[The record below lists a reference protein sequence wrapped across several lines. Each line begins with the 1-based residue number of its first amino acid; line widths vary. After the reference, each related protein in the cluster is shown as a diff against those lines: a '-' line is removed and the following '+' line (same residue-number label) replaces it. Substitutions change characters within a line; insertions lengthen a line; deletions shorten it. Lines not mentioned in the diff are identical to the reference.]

1 MKPRKLFI
9 LFLLTLT
16 LAVNTS
22 FALEL
27 TAETKYPDFAELYL
41 GKDKLEKFN
50 RKVFNFNLK
59 LNNYVLRPIH
69 ILWASIMPQYGMDR
83 IYHMTKNIEYPIRL
97 VSTLVQRD
105 FKSAGTET
113 VRFLTNSTIGLAG
126 MFNPAE
132 HFFKMEAVDEN
143 MEQALAKCKVKQ
155 GMYMVIPVLSSTT
168 PRNMCGKLLDSVFNP
183 SSYIG
188 TPLIAAVKAIIMVNR
203 TYYLQPL
210 VHMIE
215 SNYAD
220 AYDIAKK
227 LYGLENYIKCS
238 NYDRLHTVKKWALTN
253 GKGVNIGV
261 NIGRKIK
268 NSTGHHNDIA
278 IQENENI
285 TEVNVLKGSAE
296 ETDIIL
302 KNRKGEDDGII
313 LKPDIV
319 LSEYNPQTPVIDS
332 MRTAMFELSD
342 NYKSIWADFSIWN
355 KAFYKRLKTASIS
368 VYPNCPKYKYRYLLQ
383 KTNSPVAV
391 IYPSIG
397 DGAMSTHAAKF
408 AKIFYDKGYSVVI
421 LSSHFNWEFANSMP
435 KEYYPGNPSVD
446 VEYVKFTTDK
456 ILANLE
462 DKHHLKFSSKTTIG
476 TSFGALMT
484 LYMAEKEYTPNTPN
498 KYIAICPPIELLYAM
513 KQVDKIS
520 EHWKNSPDSLKDDI
534 ALTAEKIVEISN
546 LDNLDKIKINNLPFT
561 DEEARLITGFIL
573 HQKLS
578 DLIYTKGVNVG
589 INIGENIETRPGIN
603 KQEIYKTISET
614 NYNDYAKNNLI
625 GNKFKTME
633 DLNRNSS
640 LHKLSTY
647 LINANNYKIYHS
659 VDDYLTN
666 PQQLKRLKMYTGTKS
681 VYFSNGAHLG
691 FLYRPE
697 FLNSLKSEISY

>member
-1 MKPRKLFI
+1 MKFKKFFI
-9 LFLLTLT
+9 LFLLAITLFT
-16 LAVNTS
+16 NTS
-22 FALEL
+22 YAFEL
-27 TAETKYPDFAELYL
+27 TEDTKYPDYAELYL
-41 GKDKLEKFN
+41 GKDKLEKMN

-59 LNNYVLRPIH
+59 LNNYLLRPVH

-83 IYHMTKNIEYPIRL
+83 IYNMTKNIEYPIRL
-97 VSTLVQRD
+97 MSTLIQRD

-113 VRFLTNSTIGLAG
+113 VRFLTNTTIGLGG

-132 HFFKMEAVDEN
+132 KLFNMCAVDEN

-155 GMYMVIPVLSSTT
+155 GTYMVIPVLNSTT
-168 PRNMCGKLLDSVFNP
+168 PRNMCGKLLDSIFNP

-188 TPLIAAVKAIIMVNR
+188 TPLIAAVKAVLTINR
-203 TYYLQPL
+203 TYYMQPL

-238 NYDRLHTVKKWALTN
+238 NYDRLKIVKNWALSN
-253 GKGVNIGV
+253 GKL
-261 NIGRKIK
+261 KI
-268 NSTGHHNDIA
+268 
-278 IQENENI
+278 ENEKLNI
-285 TEVNVLKGSAE
+285 KEVKGTISEQDIELDEANILKGSAE

-302 KNRKGEDDGII
+302 QNQKGQDDGIT
-313 LKPDIV
+313 LKPDII
-319 LSEYNPQTPVIDS
+319 LSEYNPQSPVIDS
-332 MRTAMFELSD
+332 MRTAMFEISD

-368 VYPNCPKYKYRYLLQ
+368 VYPDCPKYKYRYLLQ
-383 KTNSPVAV
+383 HKPSPVAV

-421 LSSHFNWEFANSMP
+421 LSSHFNWEFAHSMP

-446 VEYVKFTTDK
+446 VEYVKYTTDK
-456 ILANLE
+456 IIAELE
-462 DKHHLKFSSKTTIG
+462 NKNNSKFTSKTTIG

-484 LYMAEKEYTPNTPN
+484 LYVAEKEYSKDSKN

-513 KQVDKIS
+513 RQVDKIS
-520 EHWKNSPDSLKDDI
+520 EHWKNNPDTIKDDV
-534 ALTAEKIVEISN
+534 AMTAEKIIEIAN
-546 LDNLDKIKINNLPFT
+546 LDKLDKIKIKDLPFT
-561 DEEARLITGFIL
+561 EEEARLITGFIL

-578 DLIYTKGVNVG
+578 DLICTKN
-589 INIGENIETRPGIN
+589 N
-603 KQEIYKTISET
+603 KKNNEIYKTISET
-614 NYNDYAKNNLI
+614 NYNDYAQKNLI
-625 GNKFKTME
+625 TEKYKTME
-633 DLNRNSS
+633 DLNQNSS

-659 VDDYLTN
+659 IDDYLTN
-666 PQQLKRLKMYTGTKS
+666 TKQLKQLKMYTGTKS

-697 FLNSLKSEISY
+697 FLDNLKQEINY

>member
-1 MKPRKLFI
+1 MKFKKFFI
-9 LFLLTLT
+9 LFLLAITLFT
-16 LAVNTS
+16 NTS
-22 FALEL
+22 YAFEL
-27 TAETKYPDFAELYL
+27 TEDTKYPDYAELYL
-41 GKDKLEKFN
+41 GKDKLEKLN

-59 LNNYVLRPIH
+59 LNNYVLRPVH

-83 IYHMTKNIEYPIRL
+83 IYSMTKNIEYPIRL
-97 VSTLVQRD
+97 MSTLIQRD

-113 VRFLTNSTIGLAG
+113 VRFLTNTTIGLGG

-132 HFFKMEAVDEN
+132 KLFNMCAVDEN

-155 GMYMVIPVLSSTT
+155 GLYMVVPVLNSTT

-188 TPLIAAVKAIIMVNR
+188 TPLIAAVKAVLTINR
-203 TYYLQPL
+203 TYYMQPL

-238 NYDRLHTVKKWALTN
+238 NYDRLKIVKNWASGIKIADKKPEN
-253 GKGVNIGV
+253 KNIKEVSG
-261 NIGRKIK
+261 KIK
-268 NSTGHHNDIA
+268 DIELDEA
-278 IQENENI
+278 
-285 TEVNVLKGSAE
+285 NVLKGSAE

-302 KNRKGEDDGII
+302 QNRKGEDDGIA
-313 LKPDIV
+313 LKPDVI
-319 LSEYNPQTPVIDS
+319 LSEFNPQSPVIDS
-332 MRTAMFELSD
+332 MRTAMFEISD

-368 VYPNCPKYKYRYLLQ
+368 VYPDCPKYKYRYLLQ
-383 KTNSPVAV
+383 HKPSPVAV

-421 LSSHFNWEFANSMP
+421 LSSHFNWEFAHSMP

-446 VEYVKFTTDK
+446 VEYVKYTTDK
-456 ILANLE
+456 ILAELE
-462 DKHHLKFSSKTTIG
+462 KKNNSKFSSKTTMG

-484 LYMAEKEYTPNTPN
+484 LYLAEKEYSVDNHN
-498 KYIAICPPIELLYAM
+498 KYIAICPPVELLYAM
-513 KQVDKIS
+513 RQVDKIS
-520 EHWKNSPDSLKDDI
+520 EHWKNNPDSIKDDV
-534 ALTAEKIVEISN
+534 AMTAEKVIEIAN
-546 LDNLDKIKINNLPFT
+546 LDKLDKIKIKDLPFT
-561 DEEARLITGFIL
+561 EEEARLITGFIL

-578 DLIYTKGVNVG
+578 DLIYTKN
-589 INIGENIETRPGIN
+589 N
-603 KQEIYKTISET
+603 KQNSEIYKNISKT
-614 NYNDYAKNNLI
+614 NYNDYAQQNLI
-625 GNKFKTME
+625 TEKYKTME
-633 DLNRNSS
+633 ELNKNSS

-647 LINANNYKIYHS
+647 LINANNYRIYHS

-666 PQQLKRLKMYTGTKS
+666 TKQLKQLKMYTGTKS
-681 VYFSNGAHLG
+681 TYFSNGAHLG

-697 FLNSLKSEISY
+697 FINNLKEEINY

>member
-1 MKPRKLFI
+1 MKFKKFFI
-9 LFLLTLT
+9 LFLLAITLFT
-16 LAVNTS
+16 NTS
-22 FALEL
+22 YAFEL
-27 TAETKYPDFAELYL
+27 TEDTKYPDYAELYL
-41 GKDKLEKFN
+41 GKDKLEKMN

-59 LNNYVLRPIH
+59 LNNYLLRPVH

-83 IYHMTKNIEYPIRL
+83 IYNITKNIEYPIRL
-97 VSTLVQRD
+97 MSTLIQRD

-113 VRFLTNSTIGLAG
+113 VRFLTNTTIGLGG

-132 HFFKMEAVDEN
+132 KLFNMCAVDEN

-155 GMYMVIPVLSSTT
+155 GTYMVIPVLNSTT
-168 PRNMCGKLLDSVFNP
+168 PRNMCGKLLDSIFNP

-188 TPLIAAVKAIIMVNR
+188 TPLIAAVKAVLTINR
-203 TYYLQPL
+203 TYYMQPL

-238 NYDRLHTVKKWALTN
+238 NYDRLKTVKNWALSN
-253 GKGVNIGV
+253 GKL
-261 NIGRKIK
+261 KI
-268 NSTGHHNDIA
+268 
-278 IQENENI
+278 ENEKLNI
-285 TEVNVLKGSAE
+285 KEVKGTISEQDIELDEANILKGSAE
-296 ETDIIL
+296 ETDIVL
-302 KNRKGEDDGII
+302 QNQKGQDDGIT
-313 LKPDIV
+313 LKPDVI
-319 LSEYNPQTPVIDS
+319 LSEYNPQSPVIDS
-332 MRTAMFELSD
+332 MRTAMFEISD

-368 VYPNCPKYKYRYLLQ
+368 VYPDCPKYKYRYLLQ
-383 KTNSPVAV
+383 HKPSPVAV

-421 LSSHFNWEFANSMP
+421 LSSHFNWEFAHSMP

-446 VEYVKFTTDK
+446 VEYVKYTTDK
-456 ILANLE
+456 IIAELE
-462 DKHHLKFSSKTTIG
+462 NKNNSKFTSKTTIG

-484 LYMAEKEYTPNTPN
+484 LYVAEKEYSKDSKN

-513 KQVDKIS
+513 RQVDKIS
-520 EHWKNSPDSLKDDI
+520 EHWKNNPDTIKDDV
-534 ALTAEKIVEISN
+534 AMTAEKIIEIAN
-546 LDNLDKIKINNLPFT
+546 LDKLDKIKIKDLPFT
-561 DEEARLITGFIL
+561 EEEARLITGFIL

-578 DLIYTKGVNVG
+578 DLICTKN
-589 INIGENIETRPGIN
+589 N
-603 KQEIYKTISET
+603 KKNNEIYKTISET
-614 NYNDYAKNNLI
+614 NYNDYAQKNLI
-625 GNKFKTME
+625 TEKYKTME
-633 DLNRNSS
+633 DLNQNSS

-659 VDDYLTN
+659 IDDYLTN
-666 PQQLKRLKMYTGTKS
+666 TKQLKQLKMYTGTKS

-697 FLNSLKSEISY
+697 FLDNLKQEINY